1 MSKTNFTLSQQGA
14 YAFNEG
20 KAVVSASA
28 GSGKTFVMISRILRL
43 ILEKKTEVKNV
54 LCVTFTTLAAD
65 EMRQRLISALMEE
78 LQNDENNEYLIKQLN
93 DISLASISTLHSL
106 CSDILRTYY
115 YRLGIDS
122 AFKVLDENEA
132 NSLKE
137 DALDEL
143 FEELYLSG
151 DEEFLYLSDIFV
163 KKRKD
168 NAFKNIIKRAY
179 ATYTSNFIDREDY
192 EKSFEIYT
200 DEGFDFISE
209 KLFSFA
215 KETYAHY
222 REKFVSLKEEFTTL
236 GEEKNKNA
244 CDYLIEYIDR
254 SVNSPNYFVF
264 LNQEFKNPTV
274 AKVKEGNED
283 YKDEFKSLK
292 GEFKEERDK
301 LFKDIVADAKTE
313 KQKLFSSKKTA
324 IALANLIFKYEEKYG
339 EQKRNAGGLDFADLE
354 RFTIKLLRE
363 NEDIVLALKQKYK
376 YAFVDEFQ
384 DTNKVQDAILSFI
397 ANENLFIV
405 GDIKQSIYAFR
416 GCDPEIFACKQ
427 EEIKSGETFGVN
439 FVINEN
445 FRCADKVIQATN
457 NLFDYAMTKDSCG
470 VSYKDE
476 ARLISGGLYVTEDK
490 ECKGEA
496 VLHLIQNEDKEK
508 KKLEVYDI
516 EKHLEDLRQDE
527 YKSEHVLIS
536 KIIDE
541 KFGSEYYDIKSK
553 SFKKID
559 FKDIVILTRSQDEF
573 AQNLVDYLMLSS
585 IPVSAEI
592 KKGVVTYVEIKLLID
607 ILKLLDNE
615 NQDLPLVALLK
626 SPIGNLTLEELTEI
640 RLTDKKSSFYS
651 LCKKYAKEKE
661 NEIALKLKVFYDFLT
676 KYRFKADFLGAGEI
690 LREIIN
696 EYHLEAYYSLFV
708 NGKGCLE
715 RMNRFLCESVVNGKR
730 LSVREFLDRI
740 DKNGSNFSSMDAS
753 GENSVKIMTIHSSK
767 GLEFPVVIMCSLK
780 KAFNFKDNNENVLF
794 DKKHGFITYD
804 YNLDKRTFSQT
815 ILRKYVREEYKFS
828 ASREEMRVLYVGMT
842 RAKYS
847 LHMIVS
853 GAEIKV
859 NPPCEYDVKRANSF
873 AKVLYKGMCECKS
886 YKEEELEVLGRER
899 SKRKVFVG
907 ETDEEFFGDL
917 DKNLSFE
924 YENKEGV
931 FLPLKSTVTKIN
943 GVGNDE
949 TDYVY
954 DLSVDTSKEKG
965 TLYHKVLE
973 HIDLT
978 LKSEDE
984 INSQLDKL
992 LRSGV
997 LSQEERDGINVKLVL
1012 DTLKNDVF
1020 SDISGS
1026 KIYKEKSFFV
1036 MMPVSQVFGANSK
1049 DEVLV
1054 QGIIDLL
1061 IVDGDKAT
1069 IVDYKLTKMTRDEDI
1084 VSKYKLQLSCY
1095 KYAVEKAL
1103 GLNVDKLSIINLSN
1117 AKEIKIEG

>member
-1 MSKTNFTLSQQGA
+1 MVA
-14 YAFNEG
+14 
-20 KAVVSASA
+20 
-28 GSGKTFVMISRILRL
+28 I
-43 ILEKKTEVKNV
+43 
-54 LCVTFTTLAAD
+54 TLAAK
-65 EMRQRLISALMEE
+65 LIV
-78 LQNDENNEYLIKQLN
+78 
-93 DISLASISTLHSL
+93 
-106 CSDILRTYY
+106 
-115 YRLGIDS
+115 DS
-122 AFKVLDENEA
+122 
-132 NSLKE
+132 
-137 DALDEL
+137 
-143 FEELYLSG
+143 
-151 DEEFLYLSDIFV
+151 
-163 KKRKD
+163 
-168 NAFKNIIKRAY
+168 
-179 ATYTSNFIDREDY
+179 
-192 EKSFEIYT
+192 
-200 DEGFDFISE
+200 
-209 KLFSFA
+209 
-215 KETYAHY
+215 
-222 REKFVSLKEEFTTL
+222 
-236 GEEKNKNA
+236 NK
-244 CDYLIEYIDR
+244 
-254 SVNSPNYFVF
+254 
-264 LNQEFKNPTV
+264 PT
-274 AKVKEGNED
+274 A
-283 YKDEFKSLK
+283 
-292 GEFKEERDK
+292 
-301 LFKDIVADAKTE
+301 
-313 KQKLFSSKKTA
+313 
-324 IALANLIFKYEEKYG
+324 
-339 EQKRNAGGLDFADLE
+339 
-354 RFTIKLLRE
+354 
-363 NEDIVLALKQKYK
+363 
-376 YAFVDEFQ
+376 
-384 DTNKVQDAILSFI
+384 
-397 ANENLFIV
+397 
-405 GDIKQSIYAFR
+405 
-416 GCDPEIFACKQ
+416 
-427 EEIKSGETFGVN
+427 
-439 FVINEN
+439 
-445 FRCADKVIQATN
+445 
-457 NLFDYAMTKDSCG
+457 
-470 VSYKDE
+470 
-476 ARLISGGLYVTEDK
+476 
-490 ECKGEA
+490 
-496 VLHLIQNEDKEK
+496 
-508 KKLEVYDI
+508 
-516 EKHLEDLRQDE
+516 
-527 YKSEHVLIS
+527 
-536 KIIDE
+536 
-541 KFGSEYYDIKSK
+541 
-553 SFKKID
+553 KKID

-853 GAEIKV
+853 GGEIKV

-873 AKVLYKGMCECKS
+873 AKVLYKGMCECKR